1 MKNLIVIVS
10 SLLLL
15 TAVSCKSH
23 KATVIRASGPGV
35 RVENSVKVP
44 AGKTSDPSFSNNQ
57 KVGEALV
64 KAARTWIGTPYRY
77 GGQSKSGT
85 DCSGMMMVIY
95 KDVAD
100 LALPRTAAQQAEY
113 CFDIPQRELQPGDL
127 VFFSTSS
134 RGGKVSHVGMYVGG
148 GKMIHAS
155 TSRGVIESG
164 LDENYYK
171 NHYHS
176 SGRVYGI
183 TNVATGGK
191 KSKNDKSSEKTASAS
206 APAQKSTPVSAGKED
221 KSVKGSMASG
231 VVEMTLDQFVAMK
244 QKPLRDTVI
253 VAEQVIS
260 RAVAAMDSASA
271 MVDSVKTKISP
282 DTVTEIRTVPELP
295 SANINGPSEIVDGK
309 RVTVS
314 AVKVETPD
322 STEEIR
328 EVPELPAANING
340 PSVIVNGKRVPVT
353 PVEQKTKQ
361 NTDTVV
367 PDSVRQGR
375 EIRETVVKAMKFGK

>member
-1 MKNLIVIVS
+1 MKILPLFV

-15 TAVSCKSH
+15 IAAVSCKSH

-35 RVENSVKVP
+35 RVENSVKMSKG
-44 AGKTSDPSFSNNQ
+44 ATSDPSFSNNQ
-57 KVGEALV
+57 KVGDALV

-85 DCSGMMMVIY
+85 DCSGLTMVLY
-95 KDVAD
+95 KDVAN

-134 RGGKVSHVGMYVGG
+134 HGGKVSHVGMYIGG

-155 TSRGVIESG
+155 TSRGVIESS
-164 LDENYYK
+164 LDEKYYK

-183 TNVATGGK
+183 TYAGTGEKKPKERKPAGK
-191 KSKNDKSSEKTASAS
+191 SVEG
-206 APAQKSTPVSAGKED
+206 STPVE
-221 KSVKGSMASG
+221 KSKPTPKSMENKPTKNTPAKGE
-231 VVEMTLDQFVAMK
+231 VVEMTLDQFVSMK
-244 QKPLRDTVI
+244 QKAPLRDTVI
-253 VAEQVIS
+253 VAEHIIE
-260 RAVAAMDSASA
+260 ATVAAIDSASA
-271 MVDSVKTKISP
+271 MVDSVKTKIFV
-282 DTVTEIRTVPELP
+282 DTIAPVRVEPVKTEKQETTPTV
-295 SANINGPSEIVDGK
+295 K
-309 RVTVS
+309 
-314 AVKVETPD
+314 
-322 STEEIR
+322 
-328 EVPELPAANING
+328 
-340 PSVIVNGKRVPVT
+340 VNGKRVPVT
-353 PVEQKTKQ
+353 PVEQKPVQK
-361 NTDTVV
+361 TDSIE